1 MKHCLP
7 VPPTPAARARSAT
20 LAFALALLAGTAH
33 AQAPAAAP
41 LPPGLQPDV
50 AAAAPSPGALPLQ
63 RSRSTL
69 KQLGLDYEVTLRGV
83 QGTAGIPFS
92 TGTCQTSSSIR
103 MRRAISSPTRKS
115 PPKR

>member
-50 AAAAPSPGALPLQ
+50 AAAAPVPGALPLQ

-92 TGTCQTSSSIR
+92 IR
-103 MRRAISSPTRKS
+103 SDQVVDHAALHLKYT
-115 PPKR
+115 